1 MNSKKVR
8 EIIKFSIQK
17 NIQSKWFIIFNIIT
31 LLVMIVSSNMNNIKD
46 YLASKDINIFEEN
59 LKIEVID
66 KEKLAITQLKEIF
79 AEDNFEIVETN
90 ENTYTKE
97 NIPDDLVLIEVSSS
111 EENYIESKVYSKE
124 MLDGYVYDSIEEVL
138 TQVRSDLFSEKN
150 EIERQ
155 ELEKLNE
162 SVKMEKVMLSID
174 AENSETKEMIKTVST
189 LLIYTVSIFIFS
201 KIANE
206 VAQEKVSKSIE
217 YVLTSVTEREY
228 LLAKVTSV
236 IGVTLIQG
244 IYFLIY
250 YFIGNLIN
258 NLINISNLEQVNI
271 ATNILVSGLD
281 KDIVLYIITVLG
293 YGILTLVLMSIIQA
307 ALSSKAQ
314 SMDDAG
320 NTIGL
325 LMTITIIAYF
335 VALAV
340 ITPYTKMNLLLYVLS
355 CIPLLSN
362 YFIPAILVIGQASP
376 VQIIIS
382 LILLIISIPIAFNK
396 CAVIFKNGVLDY
408 KTVKNK
414 KKKKVKTELSFE
426 EQQKLDLTKKKFKS
440 IGFII
445 GMALIIYFS
454 SSLIVSL
461 ITEILIA
468 PLIIDLVNEEQLGL
482 ILMGIQSVIPLILSA
497 LFITAYNDKK
507 DKESKVTLKEKLGI
521 VLEGIFLLGILQ
533 IGISYLYE
541 YIGIDYNI
549 ISTIAV
555 ENNSNMIT
563 NILLFTILAILPA
576 IFEELLFRKTLINAT
591 RKVGI
596 GFAIMASSIIFG
608 LIHMNLGQFIFATLL
623 GVIFAVIYLK
633 TDDLKITMLLHFLN
647 NGYAALQLL
656 ITNEK
661 TFDIINIIVIGLM
674 ILGGL
679 LFLIRIINLI
689 KSKKLKVK
697 IDKKEIQNYKYL
709 LLDYTFVISIIITA
723 LMFVYTENILR
734 IGL

>member
-124 MLDGYVYDSIEEVL
+124 MLDRYVYDSIEEVL

-250 YFIGNLIN
+250 YFIGNLVN

-271 ATNILVSGLD
+271 ATNLLVSGLD

-362 YFIPAILVIGQASP
+362 YFIPAILVIGQATP
-376 VQIIIS
+376 VQIIVS

-482 ILMGIQSVIPLILSA
+482 ILIGIQSVIPLILSA
-497 LFITAYNDKK
+497 LFITVYNDKK
-507 DKESKVTLKEKLGI
+507 DKKSKVTLKEKLGI

>member
-271 ATNILVSGLD
+271 ATNLLVSGLD

-362 YFIPAILVIGQASP
+362 YFIPAILVIGQATP
-376 VQIIIS
+376 VQIIVS

-497 LFITAYNDKK
+497 LFITVYNDK
-507 DKESKVTLKEKLGI
+507 KESKVTLKQKLGI

>member
-362 YFIPAILVIGQASP
+362 YFIPAILVIGQATP

-674 ILGGL
+674 IFGGL

>member
-124 MLDGYVYDSIEEVL
+124 MLDRYVYDSIEEVL

-174 AENSETKEMIKTVST
+174 AENSETKEMNKTVST

-250 YFIGNLIN
+250 YFIGNLVN

-271 ATNILVSGLD
+271 ATNLLVSGLD

-362 YFIPAILVIGQASP
+362 YFIPAILVIGQATP
-376 VQIIIS
+376 VQIIVS

-497 LFITAYNDKK
+497 LFITVYNDKK

-734 IGL
+734 LGL

>member
-250 YFIGNLIN
+250 YFIGNLVN

-271 ATNILVSGLD
+271 ATNLLVSGLD

-362 YFIPAILVIGQASP
+362 YFIPAILVIGQATP
-376 VQIIIS
+376 VQIIVS

-482 ILMGIQSVIPLILSA
+482 ILIGIQSVIPLILSA
-497 LFITAYNDKK
+497 LFITVYNDKK
-507 DKESKVTLKEKLGI
+507 DKKSKVTLKEKLGI

>member
-250 YFIGNLIN
+250 YFIGNLVN

-271 ATNILVSGLD
+271 ATNLLVSGLD

-362 YFIPAILVIGQASP
+362 YFIPAILVIGQATP
-376 VQIIIS
+376 VQIIVS

-482 ILMGIQSVIPLILSA
+482 ILIGIQSVIPLILSA
-497 LFITAYNDKK
+497 LFITVYNDKK

>member
-250 YFIGNLIN
+250 YFIGNLVN

-271 ATNILVSGLD
+271 ATNLLVSGLD

-362 YFIPAILVIGQASP
+362 YFIPAILVIGQATP
-376 VQIIIS
+376 VQIIVS

-482 ILMGIQSVIPLILSA
+482 ILIGIQSVIPLILSA
-497 LFITAYNDKK
+497 LFITVYNDKK

-521 VLEGIFLLGILQ
+521 VLEGTFLLGILQ

>member
-31 LLVMIVSSNMNNIKD
+31 FLVMIVSSNMNYIKD
-46 YLASKDINIFEEN
+46 YLDSKDINIFEEN

-271 ATNILVSGLD
+271 ATNLLVSGLD

-362 YFIPAILVIGQASP
+362 YFIPAILVIGQATP
-376 VQIIIS
+376 VQIIVS

-497 LFITAYNDKK
+497 LFITVYNDKK
-507 DKESKVTLKEKLGI
+507 DKESKVTLKEKMGI

-697 IDKKEIQNYKYL
+697 IDKKEIQNCKYL
-709 LLDYTFVISIIITA
+709 LLDYTFVISIIITV

>member
-362 YFIPAILVIGQASP
+362 YFIPAILVIGQATP
-376 VQIIIS
+376 VQIIVS

>member
-362 YFIPAILVIGQASP
+362 YFIPAILVIGQATP